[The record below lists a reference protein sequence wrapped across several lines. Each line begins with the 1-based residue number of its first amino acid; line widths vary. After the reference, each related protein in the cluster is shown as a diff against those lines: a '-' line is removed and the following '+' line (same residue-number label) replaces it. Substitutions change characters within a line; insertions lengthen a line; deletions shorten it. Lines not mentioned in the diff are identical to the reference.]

1 MMGQLHPGAPSGRA
15 ELLAT
20 LKAKA
25 LAGAPA
31 PSAGRLAIVEELK
44 MKYLGSTAP
53 GEAQATLPRRAE
65 LLATLRAKV
74 WAGAPAPSAGRVAIV
89 EELKTKYCQ
98 ALAQGALPQPST
110 TGGASPRPAPED
122 AVSRMEV
129 ETSAG
134 GTKRQG

>member
-1 MMGQLHPGAPSGRA
+1 MGQLHPGALSGRA

-31 PSAGRLAIVEELK
+31 PSAGRL
-44 MKYLGSTAP
+44 
-53 GEAQATLPRRAE
+53 
-65 LLATLRAKV
+65 
-74 WAGAPAPSAGRVAIV
+74 AIV

-134 GTKRQG
+134 GTKRQGNEAGGPPTKKSKFEKE